1 MNAINAATNAA
12 HFDWHAAGQP
22 ANFEQAYSQSGFHFW
37 VRITNADGPWMTT
50 VFWVSRQGNDL
61 TTDVVNFEQPLYDCV
76 LEQSSGCDHPIN
88 RKGHAAT
95 HEVGDGP
102 DQKAN
107 LELLDQAIQQ
117 VLYAVID
124 VGCYDDESEILTYHT
139 EQLESAPAGH
149 HPGEEKPTRQ
159 RQRQRLSARQGGLMT
174 PVQHNV
180 ASRHINRHR
189 RRQHGPETPPR
200 VGPNSP
206 TADRRLAHSRL
217 RSASNIGDQ

>member
-1 MNAINAATNAA
+1 MNAIDAATNAA

-88 RKGHAAT
+88 RKGDAAT

-117 VLYAVID
+117 VTNTVID
-124 VGCYDDESEILTYHT
+124 VGCYDDKSATLTYHT
-139 EQLESAPAGH
+139 EQLESAQQAITQVR
-149 HPGEEKPTRQ
+149 K
-159 RQRQRLSARQGGLMT
+159 
-174 PVQHNV
+174 N
-180 ASRHINRHR
+180 
-189 RRQHGPETPPR
+189 
-200 VGPNSP
+200 
-206 TADRRLAHSRL
+206 L
-217 RSASNIGDQ
+217 RANANANA

>member
-139 EQLESAPAGH
+139 EQLESA
-149 HPGEEKPTRQ
+149 Q
-159 RQRQRLSARQGGLMT
+159 RAITQVRK
-174 PVQHNV
+174 N
-180 ASRHINRHR
+180 
-189 RRQHGPETPPR
+189 
-200 VGPNSP
+200 
-206 TADRRLAHSRL
+206 L
-217 RSASNIGDQ
+217 RANANANA

>member
-107 LELLDQAIQQ
+107 LELLDQAIQTGHQ
-117 VLYAVID
+117 HSHRRRLLRRQKRNPHLPYRAARVR
-124 VGCYDDESEILTYHT
+124 
-139 EQLESAPAGH
+139 PAGH

-180 ASRHINRHR
+180 ASRHINRHH

-206 TADRRLAHSRL
+206 TADRRLAP
-217 RSASNIGDQ
+217 